1 MFKNYRELL
10 IGTLLSLCVMAL
22 GILII
27 RYDLQSYTLLR
38 LEQIHHQNQ
47 SYINEFKSNQ
57 TQTIRTLAKNR
68 SITNYLNDKT
78 PEAESL
84 LETFLLADTKIMQIR
99 LIDAQGNER
108 IRFDRDVHGLIRHIP
123 ALQLQNKAERPYFK
137 QFIAL
142 PENSV
147 GFSEFDLN
155 IEHGKVEIPFN
166 PTLRIGVPIYNRGVK
181 QGILV
186 INYYMKDWL
195 MHLQASNNAHFY
207 LIDKEGYFLMHPDPL
222 WSWSRYHSPSKKVM
236 DYFQLSPAEF
246 VQLQKGEKQWVDN
259 AAAFTLDVCGSKLL
273 ALYESNISVNDL
285 LVRRLAQFGII
296 IIISLLLIVV
306 PLVRI
311 IRHNLNE
318 IEREKAKT
326 KTIHLHQAKIE
337 AMGDMIAALA
347 HQWRQPLNSIG
358 LLIQDLSIAHKHGE
372 LDQSYFE
379 SSQKQIMDQLLFMSQ
394 TINSFRNFFANEEH
408 PIECNLVTIID
419 EIRSL
424 YHAQLN
430 TYHIT
435 LSVDE
440 SNPSHY
446 DLTSY
451 PSEIKQ
457 IILNLISNAK
467 DAIIEH
473 GSTPSTISI
482 RLDHDEAHLYMRITD
497 HAGGIDPVIGER
509 IFEPY
514 FTTKSQGT
522 GLGLYIART
531 LAEYHLEGSL
541 SVISDPS
548 QQMTT
553 FLLNLPRTLM
563 KEKKD

>member
-10 IGTLLSLCVMAL
+10 IGTILSLFVMAI
-22 GILII
+22 GIFLI
-27 RYDLQSYTLLR
+27 RDDLQSYTLLK
-38 LEQIHHQNQ
+38 LKQIHNHNQ
-47 SYINEFKSNQ
+47 SNIDEFQSNQ
-57 TQTIRTLAKNR
+57 TQIIRTLAKND
-68 SITNYLNDKT
+68 SITNYLNHQS

-84 LETFLLADTKIMQIR
+84 LHAFLLADTKIMQIR
-99 LIDAQGNER
+99 FIDTQGNER
-108 IRFDRDVHGLIRHIP
+108 IRFDRDTNGFIRKSTSD
-123 ALQLQNKAERPYFK
+123 QLQNKANRPYFQ
-137 QFIAL
+137 QFISL
-142 PENSV
+142 TEDSV

-166 PTLRIGVPIYNRGVK
+166 PTLRIGTTVYNQGEK

-195 MHLQASNNAHFY
+195 TQLQKSNNAHFY
-207 LIDKEGYFLMHPDPL
+207 LIDKEGYFLMHPDPA
-222 WSWSRYHSPSKKVM
+222 WSWSRYHSPPKKVM
-236 DYFQLSPAEF
+236 EYFQFSPSEF
-246 VQLQKGEKQWVDN
+246 VQLQSGEKQWVNN
-259 AAAFTLDVCGSKLL
+259 AAAFTLNVCGSKLL

-311 IRHNLNE
+311 IRHSLNE

-326 KTIHLHQAKIE
+326 KTIHLHQAKLE

-358 LLIQDLSIAHKHGE
+358 LLIQDLSTAHKHGE
-372 LDQSYFE
+372 LDEPYFQ

-419 EIRSL
+419 EIHTL
-424 YHAQLN
+424 YNAQLSTHN
-430 TYHIT
+430 IV
-435 LSVDE
+435 LSLNE
-440 SNPSHY
+440 HNPSHY
-446 DLTSY
+446 YLTSY

-467 DAIIEH
+467 DAIIENS
-473 GSTPSTISI
+473 STVPTISI
-482 RLDHDEAHLYMRITD
+482 HLDYDDFYLYMRVSD
-497 HAGGIDPVIGER
+497 HAGGIDPLMCER

-531 LAEYHLEGSL
+531 LAEYHLGGSL
-541 SVISDPS
+541 SVQSDPS
-548 QQMTT
+548 QETTT
-553 FLLNLPRTLM
+553 FLLTLPRTFIEDH
-563 KEKKD
+563 KE